1 MMLAFEGLVVR
12 GDGRGK
18 ELGFPTANVRM
29 DKQVGDLDGSA
40 LGVYVARVEIGGDVK
55 KGVANIG
62 KKPTFNRSDTLSL
75 EVHIPGFTGE
85 LYGQKMKVELLK
97 HLREE
102 VAFSS
107 VHELKKQISA
117 DVKQATQYKI
127 LEQNT

>member
-1 MMLAFEGLVVR
+1 MLAFEGLVVR

-29 DKQVGDLDGSA
+29 DKQVGDLEGSA
-40 LGVYVARVEIGGDVK
+40 LGVYIARVEIAGDVK

-62 KKPTFNRSDTLSL
+62 KKPTFNRGDTLSL

-107 VHELKKQISA
+107 VNELKKQISA